1 MASNH
6 DQIGQLLEAVSR
18 IVRNSST
25 PASATGAPRQQSQ
38 NMPDGDARQI
48 ELRQLFQSNQRSRPQ
63 RWPRR
68 ARALGQPVA
77 RSHVG
82 TFYRN
87 VFLLPGPDV
96 TTVPRQSAKVDLV
109 KAGFKMDGVHFQK
122 EWTGA
127 EVVSHIRQLFT
138 EVIPPDADVE
148 ILVSVHFNLIQPRLE
163 LGQTL
168 DGAMLN
174 RIFKDKPVY
183 VRPSVELRS
192 QMGTSNES
200 VASHTSPEE
209 KDVLQGT
216 SNESVASHTSPEEKD
231 VLQGTSNESVASH
244 ISPEEKDVLQGTSN
258 ESVASHISPEKE
270 DDLQGTLN
278 EEVCLPSIT
287 LTTRQSRLETTSV
300 PPFVYEELFVEEAF
314 EWPSTS
320 YNNDDMEVE
329 DHHEDNTLLAD
340 ILRQLEGQIN
350 IDLPKNML
358 NVWRGNILEGAR
370 LGFTRKKFNPCA
382 PLDVVFADSAAVLGG
397 EGIAEGAVD
406 AGGPQREFLTLCMQ
420 AIEQGPCFTG
430 ESKILTRDATALA
443 RKDYFVCG
451 RIMAVSLCVRGPT
464 PSFLAPVLYHGLAF
478 GTTNTPVKIEDLP
491 DGEIKVSL
499 MQMQDVLE
507 PASFLEALDQP
518 EHKAL
523 STTVDNGGT
532 MGVLRTQ
539 EDVAKVIGRTCH
551 YMVFGRTADAFQQ
564 LQDGLSTLGVL
575 EAMKQHPAAFEK
587 VFTVH
592 SVALTMRQMIASFT
606 PVFSESDSSERHVEM
621 RVVNHW
627 HQFLQRVEGTT

>member
-68 ARALGQPVA
+68 A
-77 RSHVG
+77 S
-82 TFYRN
+82 
-87 VFLLPGPDV
+87 
-96 TTVPRQSAKVDLV
+96 
-109 KAGFKMDGVHFQK
+109 
-122 EWTGA
+122 
-127 EVVSHIRQLFT
+127 
-138 EVIPPDADVE
+138 VE

-329 DHHEDNTLLAD
+329 D
-340 ILRQLEGQIN
+340 Q
-350 IDLPKNML
+350 
-358 NVWRGNILEGAR
+358 
-370 LGFTRKKFNPCA
+370 
-382 PLDVVFADSAAVLGG
+382 
-397 EGIAEGAVD
+397 
-406 AGGPQREFLTLCMQ
+406 
-420 AIEQGPCFTG
+420 
-430 ESKILTRDATALA
+430 
-443 RKDYFVCG
+443 
-451 RIMAVSLCVRGPT
+451 
-464 PSFLAPVLYHGLAF
+464 
-478 GTTNTPVKIEDLP
+478 
-491 DGEIKVSL
+491 
-499 MQMQDVLE
+499 
-507 PASFLEALDQP
+507 
-518 EHKAL
+518 
-523 STTVDNGGT
+523 
-532 MGVLRTQ
+532 
-539 EDVAKVIGRTCH
+539 
-551 YMVFGRTADAFQQ
+551 
-564 LQDGLSTLGVL
+564 
-575 EAMKQHPAAFEK
+575 
-587 VFTVH
+587 
-592 SVALTMRQMIASFT
+592 
-606 PVFSESDSSERHVEM
+606 
-621 RVVNHW
+621 
-627 HQFLQRVEGTT
+627 